1 MTFPRRWPPQ
11 EVGEGT
17 SRARDLGGSASMK
30 THGDAEEEIGLS
42 GNEPEEIAVLSSI
55 SKA

>member
-1 MTFPRRWPPQ
+1 M
-11 EVGEGT
+11 
-17 SRARDLGGSASMK
+17 M

-42 GNEPEEIAVLSSI
+42 GNEPEQIAVLSSI